1 MRQSIKFLHTLS
13 SCGLIGALVAYMLVL
28 WKAPQESVAQYAD
41 MREIISLIARYI
53 LVPSLGISLVSGL
66 MSMMVHRPYQ
76 EKRWAWAKAFLG
88 FAMFESTLAITQAKA
103 IDAAELAAQIAKNE
117 NAEAAQKL
125 LAEALHS
132 EWNVLWAIL
141 AISAAQT
148 ALGVWR
154 PKLELPKPA

>member
-41 MREIISLIARYI
+41 MREIISLIARTI

-66 MSMMVHRPYQ
+66 MSMMVHKPYQ
-76 EKRWAWAKAFLG
+76 ERRWAWAKAFLG

-117 NAEAAQKL
+117 NLAEAQKL

>member
-1 MRQSIKFLHTLS
+1 MRQAIKFLHTLS

-41 MREIISLIARYI
+41 LREIISLIARYI

-66 MSMMVHRPYQ
+66 LSMMVHKPYQ
-76 EKRWAWAKAFLG
+76 ERRWAWAKAFLG

-117 NAEAAQKL
+117 NVEAAQKL
-125 LAEALHS
+125 LGEALHS

-148 ALGVWR
+148 ALGIWR

>member
-1 MRQSIKFLHTLS
+1 MRQSVKFLHTLS

-28 WKAPQESVAQYAD
+28 WKAPQESLAQYAD
-41 MREIISLIARYI
+41 MREIISLIARFI

-117 NAEAAQKL
+117 NAEVAQKL

-148 ALGVWR
+148 ALGIWL

>member
-1 MRQSIKFLHTLS
+1 MRQTVKFLHTLS

-41 MREIISLIARYI
+41 LREIISLIARYI

-66 MSMMVHRPYQ
+66 LSMMVHRPYQ

-103 IDAAELAAQIAKNE
+103 IDAAELAAQIAKGE
-117 NAEAAQKL
+117 NAAAAQKL

-148 ALGVWR
+148 ALGIWR

>member
-1 MRQSIKFLHTLS
+1 MRQTVKFLHTLS
-13 SCGLIGALVAYMLVL
+13 SCGLIGALVAYLLVL

-53 LVPSLGISLVSGL
+53 LVPSLGLSLVSG
-66 MSMMVHRPYQ
+66 
-76 EKRWAWAKAFLG
+76 WAWAKAFLG
-88 FAMFESTLAITQAKA
+88 LAMFESTLAITQAKA

-117 NAEAAQKL
+117 NVAAAQQL
-125 LAEALHS
+125 LTEALHS

-148 ALGVWR
+148 ALGIWR
-154 PKLELPKPA
+154 PKLELPKSA